1 MQITMI
7 SSKIRVRIF
16 SVFVTMYMVAAL
28 AWWAILLSS
37 KTSIIHDLKSEQVD
51 LYPNYDREYIR
62 QQWMIASE
70 AIFFAVSLI
79 LGIALINKAFRNE
92 MIAAKQQK
100 NFLLSVTHELKS
112 PITALQLI
120 LDTFKRNKLND
131 AQFDNLLNDGKE
143 EAARLNKLV
152 EDLLTAARI
161 SPKKTL
167 KRESIDIG
175 RIIDPLVQ
183 QYERNYQE
191 FNFQIQKKGASF
203 VAFTNESSLYLI
215 VSNLLD
221 NAVKYSN
228 CRPQIQITMEKVNGH
243 ISLSVADNG
252 KGIPEDEKQR
262 IFDQFYRIGDE
273 NVRTTTGTGLGL
285 YLVNELCNKLN
296 IKVSVRDNLPEGSI
310 FELLIPVKK

>member
-1 MQITMI
+1 
-7 SSKIRVRIF
+7 
-16 SVFVTMYMVAAL
+16 MVAAL
-28 AWWAILLSS
+28 AWWAILLNR
-37 KTSIIHDLKSEQVD
+37 KTSVIYELKSKEAE
-51 LYPNYDREYIR
+51 LYPNYDREYVM

-70 AIFFAVSLI
+70 AVFFAVSLI

-120 LDTFKRNKLND
+120 LDTFKRNKLNKS
-131 AQFDNLLNDGKE
+131 QFDLLLNDGKE

-152 EDLLTAARI
+152 EDLLTAARL

-167 KRESIDIG
+167 KRETVDVWK
-175 RIIDPLVQ
+175 IIEPLVQ
-183 QYERNYQE
+183 QYQRNYSDYH
-191 FNFQIQKKGASF
+191 FNVVKKGTSF

-221 NAVKYSN
+221 NAVKYST
-228 CRPQIQITMEKVNGH
+228 CKPEIKVGLEKLNGN
-243 ISLSVADNG
+243 IALSVADG
-252 KGIPEDEKQR
+252 GAGISEKEKHR
-262 IFDQFYRIGDE
+262 IFDQFYRVGDE

-285 YLVNELCNKLN
+285 YLVKELCNKLN
-296 IKVSVRDNLPEGSI
+296 IKISVRDNLPEGSI
-310 FELLIPVKK
+310 FELHIPFKN

>member
-1 MQITMI
+1 
-7 SSKIRVRIF
+7 
-16 SVFVTMYMVAAL
+16 MVAAL

-37 KTSIIHDLKSEQVD
+37 KTSVIHDLKSKQIE
-51 LYPNYDREYIR
+51 LYPNSDREYIR

-70 AIFFAVSLI
+70 AVFFAVSLI

-120 LDTFKRNKLND
+120 LDTFKRNKLNET
-131 AQFDNLLNDGKE
+131 QFNNLLNDGKE

-152 EDLLTAARI
+152 EDLLTAARL

-167 KRESIDIG
+167 KRENVDIG
-175 RIIDPLVQ
+175 TMMDPLIQ
-183 QYERNYQE
+183 QYERNYPD
-191 FNFQIQKKGASF
+191 FNFSLKKTGESF
-203 VAFTNESSLYLI
+203 IAFTNEASLYLI

-228 CRPQIQITMEKVNGH
+228 CKLEINISMKKMNGH
-243 ISLSVADNG
+243 INLSVADNG
-252 KGIPEDEKQR
+252 KGIPEEEKQR

-273 NVRTTTGTGLGL
+273 DIRTATGTGLGL
-285 YLVNELCNKLN
+285 YLVNELCSKLN

-310 FELLIPVKK
+310 FELLIPIKK